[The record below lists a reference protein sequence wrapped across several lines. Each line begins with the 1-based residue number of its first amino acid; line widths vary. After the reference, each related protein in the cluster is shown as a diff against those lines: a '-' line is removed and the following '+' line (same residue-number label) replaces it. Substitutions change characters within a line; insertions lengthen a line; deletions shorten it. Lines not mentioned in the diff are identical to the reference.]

1 MKKGAP
7 CRANKGGEVAQ
18 RIEGKG
24 PPFEILLHGT
34 PICNRIAQTLLVLSM
49 VDSRNK
55 GAAYERDICKK
66 LNTFFSGCGFDIT
79 CKRNLDQY
87 QTADLADIKI
97 PYHAIECKAYKEGWW
112 WRPEWWKQVK
122 AACGNDIPVLIYKFN
137 NKQSRVC
144 IPMYA
149 INPALPRDNDL
160 TTVMTFD
167 DWLFIMRKNWDYYER
182 LTES

>member
-1 MKKGAP
+1 
-7 CRANKGGEVAQ
+7 
-18 RIEGKG
+18 
-24 PPFEILLHGT
+24 
-34 PICNRIAQTLLVLSM
+34 M

-55 GAAYERDICKK
+55 GAAYERDIVKK

-112 WRPEWWKQVK
+112 WKPEWWKQVN

-144 IPMYA
+144 
-149 INPALPRDNDL
+149 LPLSRYQP
-160 TTVMTFD
+160 
-167 DWLFIMRKNWDYYER
+167 RPPKE
-182 LTES
+182 

>member
-1 MKKGAP
+1 M
-7 CRANKGGEVAQ
+7 RA
-18 RIEGKG
+18 RD
-24 PPFEILLHGT
+24 PPFQILLPGT
-34 PICNRIAQTLLVLSM
+34 PICNRIAKTLLVLPM

-55 GAAYERDICKK
+55 GAAYERDTCKK
-66 LNTFFSGCGFDIT
+66 LNEFFAEHGFDIT

-160 TTVMTFD
+160 TAVMTFD
-167 DWLFIMRKNWDYYER
+167 DWLVIMRKNWDYYER
-182 LTES
+182 LTET

>member
-1 MKKGAP
+1 MDRVFDLQSALIWT
-7 CRANKGGEVAQ
+7 VA
-18 RIEGKG
+18 
-24 PPFEILLHGT
+24 PPFFAAERW
-34 PICNRIAQTLLVLSM
+34 RIAI
-49 VDSRNK
+49 
-55 GAAYERDICKK
+55 A
-66 LNTFFSGCGFDIT
+66 
-79 CKRNLDQY
+79 
-87 QTADLADIKI
+87 
-97 PYHAIECKAYKEGWW
+97 YHAIECKAYKEGWW

-167 DWLFIMRKNWDYYER
+167 DWLVIMRKNWDHYER